1 MSDIDGLVSEIDEGR
16 KRFLELVAEIRPDL
30 HRYCARM
37 TGSTSE
43 GEDVVQETLARAYF
57 TLPEMHSRPSLRSWL
72 FHIAHQR
79 ALDHLRRY
87 DRRMGRPLDDLGE
100 TVSDGIEAADDA
112 IARGDA
118 VRSAIAVFLEL
129 PPLPRSCVI
138 LKDVLGHSVEEI
150 AVLLEQST
158 AATKAALH
166 RGRLR
171 LRALRDLPPPASDT
185 PKPFSDA
192 LLRYAALFNAGD
204 WDGVRALLA
213 DEVRLDLVSRSRRT
227 GRRDVGGYVANY
239 ARFADWYLVPA
250 RLDGREVIAGF
261 RSESESRPSYYIELA
276 VERGLVTRIRDFRYV
291 PYICVDAAIEVATLP
306 PPGAF
311 TTSRSTAH
319 RLPALAR

>member
-1 MSDIDGLVSEIDEGR
+1 MTDLDALASDVDEGR
-16 KRFLELVAEIRPDL
+16 RRFLDLVAEIRPDL

-43 GEDVVQETLARAYF
+43 GEDIVQETLARAYF
-57 TLPEMHSRPSLRSWL
+57 TLPEMDSRPTLRSWL
-72 FHIAHQR
+72 FQIAHQR

-100 TVSDGIEAADDA
+100 TVASELEPADDGL
-112 IARGDA
+112 ARQDA

-138 LKDVLGHSVEEI
+138 LKDVLGHSVDEI
-150 AVLLEQST
+150 AVLLNQSA

-171 LRALRDLPPPASDT
+171 LRALREIPPATADS
-185 PKPFSDA
+185 PPPFSDT
-192 LLRYAALFNAGD
+192 LVRYAALFNAGD

-213 DEVRLDLVSRSRRT
+213 DEVRLDLVSRSQRA

-239 ARFADWYLVPA
+239 ALFADWYLVPA
-250 RLDGREVIAGF
+250 RLDGREVVAGF
-261 RSESESRPSYYIELA
+261 RSELEARPSYYIDLGIEG
-276 VERGLVTRIRDFRYV
+276 GLVTSIRDFRYV
-291 PYICVDAAIEVATLP
+291 PYICVDAAIEVAARP
-306 PPGAF
+306 PAGAF
-311 TTSRSTAH
+311 TRRRS
-319 RLPALAR
+319 P